1 MAFAYCPD
9 CLVRL
14 DIKRK
19 PRIGHRV
26 TCWSCSA
33 TLRISDPNPLQLD
46 SAVEG
51 IEEGWEEN
59 WEVEL
64 EVIGVD
70 IPEVD

>member
-19 PRIGHRV
+19 PWIGYVV

-33 TLRISDPNPLQLD
+33 TLRVSDPNPLQLD
-46 SAVEG
+46 LVAEG
-51 IEEGWEEN
+51 TAEGWEED

-64 EVIGVD
+64 ERI
-70 IPEVD
+70 